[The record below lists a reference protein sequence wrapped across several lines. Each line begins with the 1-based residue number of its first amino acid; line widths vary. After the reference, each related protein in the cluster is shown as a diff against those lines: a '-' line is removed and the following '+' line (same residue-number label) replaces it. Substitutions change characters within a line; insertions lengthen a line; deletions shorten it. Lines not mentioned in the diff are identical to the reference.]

1 MHIAEKM
8 KEIESEVGTLS
19 PVHKMLLGTDGSVTR
34 LLEIITGHPVTVV
47 TRSQEV
53 VHADRTTADLLA
65 IEEGDWINHRVV
77 ELRDAETN
85 EVLVYAVSDT
95 PISRLSKQFKDDLM
109 KADVPIGTIMQNH
122 RIEARREILDAQ
134 VLTAD
139 PALSA
144 VFGIY
149 RHEPLLNRR
158 YQIIHR
164 ELPLITIEETF
175 PYHLFED
182 EQKIIVTAPSRIH
195 LGLIDMNGSL
205 GRIDGGVGI
214 ALKDPGIMIEVKRG
228 DGIEIHGGDDECRN
242 AVRKAAERMHEAM
255 HIPEGADITLRR
267 TYPRHVGLGS
277 GTQLALA
284 TASAI
289 AELHGQHLPAG
300 ALARI
305 VGRGGTSGIGTAA
318 FERGGF
324 ILDGGHTFG
333 SQGEKTHFSPSSAS
347 RGLRPA
353 PVIVQQSFPE
363 DWRILLAIP
372 HLPPGANAATEVD
385 IFRQYCPV
393 PIEEVRALAHEI
405 LMRML
410 PALVERD
417 LDAFGT
423 AINHLQSLG
432 FKRVELALQPPA
444 VHDLLGVMRDAGAAG
459 AGMSSFG
466 PALYAV
472 GDTGMSEVE
481 RAARECLEA
490 MGGGETLITTANN
503 AGAEQRFTSCSSGG

>member
-8 KEIESEVGTLS
+8 KEIEREVGKLS
-19 PVHKMLLGTDGSVTR
+19 PVHKILLGTDGSVTQM
-34 LLEIITGHPVTVV
+34 LEIITGHPVTVV

-53 VHADRTTADLLA
+53 VHADKPTAESLS
-65 IEEGDWINHRVV
+65 IEEGDRINHRVV

-85 EVLVYAVSDT
+85 DVLVYAVSDT
-95 PISRLSKQFKDDLM
+95 PISRLSQEFRDDLM
-109 KADVPIGTIMQNH
+109 KADVPIGKIMQNH

-134 VLTAD
+134 VISAD
-139 PALSA
+139 PAISA

-149 RHEPLLNRR
+149 RNEPLLNRR

-164 ELPLITIEETF
+164 EKPLIAIEETF

-182 EQKIIVTAPSRIH
+182 DQTVIVTAPSRIH
-195 LGLIDMNGSL
+195 LGLIDMNGSS
-205 GRIDGGVGI
+205 GRVDGGVGI
-214 ALKDPGIMIEVKRG
+214 ALKDPEIMIEAKRS
-228 DGIEIHGGDDECRN
+228 DGIKIHGGDDDCRSAVRN
-242 AVRKAAERMHEAM
+242 AAEMMHRAM
-255 HIPEGADITLRR
+255 GIPEGIEITLRQ
-267 TYPRHVGLGS
+267 TYPRHIGLGS

-300 ALARI
+300 TLSRI

-318 FERGGF
+318 FAHGGF

-333 SQGEKTHFSPSSAS
+333 THGEKTQFSPSSAS

-353 PVIVQQSFPE
+353 PVTVHHPFPE
-363 DWRILLAIP
+363 EWRILLAVP
-372 HLPPGANAATEVD
+372 HLPPGANAAAEAD
-385 IFRQYCPV
+385 IFRQHCPV
-393 PIEEVRALAHEI
+393 PIEEVRTLSHEI

-410 PALVERD
+410 PALVEQD
-417 LDAFGT
+417 IEGFGT
-423 AINHLQSLG
+423 AINRLQGLG
-432 FKRVELALQPPA
+432 FKRIELSLQPPA
-444 VHDLLGVMRDAGAAG
+444 VHDLLEAMRDAGAAG

-466 PALYAV
+466 PALYAIGDV
-472 GDTGMSEVE
+472 GMRAVE
-481 RAARECLEA
+481 SAARECLGA

-503 AGAEQRFTSCSSGG
+503 AGAEQRLT

>member
-1 MHIAEKM
+1 MNIPERM
-8 KEIESEVGTLS
+8 KEIEEQVGKLS
-19 PVHKMLLGTDGSVTR
+19 PVHKILLGTDGSVTQM
-34 LLEIITGHPVTVV
+34 LEIITGHPVIVI

-53 VHADRTTADLLA
+53 VHADKTTADLLA
-65 IEEGDWINHRVV
+65 VEEGDRINHRVV
-77 ELRDAETN
+77 ELRDAATA

-95 PISRLSKQFKDDLM
+95 PISRLSHTFRHDLM
-109 KADVPIGTIMQNH
+109 KADVPIGKIMRNH

-134 VLTAD
+134 VLAAD
-139 PALSA
+139 PDLST

-149 RHEPLLNRR
+149 RDEPLLNRR

-164 ELPLITIEETF
+164 EQPLITIEETF

-182 EQKIIVTAPSRIH
+182 ERKVIVTAPSRIH
-195 LGLIDMNGSL
+195 LGLIDMNGAS
-205 GRIDGGVGI
+205 GRVDGGVGI
-214 ALKDPGIMIEVKRG
+214 TLKEPGILLEVKRG
-228 DGIEIHGGDDECRN
+228 DGIEIHGGDDDCRHT
-242 AVRKAAERMHEAM
+242 VRRAAEMMHEAM
-255 HIPEGADITLRR
+255 CIPACAEITLRR

-289 AELHGQHLPAG
+289 AELHGQNVPAG
-300 ALARI
+300 RLARI

-318 FERGGF
+318 FEHGGF
-324 ILDGGHTFG
+324 IVDGGHTFG
-333 SQGEKTHFSPSSAS
+333 THGEKTDFSPSSAS
-347 RGLRPA
+347 QGLSPA
-353 PVIVQQSFPE
+353 PVTVQHPFPE

-372 HLPPGANAATEVD
+372 DLPPGASATKEVD
-385 IFRQYCPV
+385 IFRTHCPV
-393 PIEEVRALAHEI
+393 PLEEVRALSHEI
-405 LMRML
+405 LMRMF

-423 AINHLQSLG
+423 AINHLQDLG
-432 FKRVELALQPPA
+432 FKRVELSLQPPA
-444 VHDLLGVMRDAGAAG
+444 VHDLLDVMRNAGAAG

-472 GDTGMSEVE
+472 GDTGMREVE
-481 RAARECLEA
+481 SAVSSFLAE

-503 AGAEQRFTSCSSGG
+503 AGALQRIT